1 MKALPF
7 LLAVGSLAVGTAQA
21 GTVVLTPDDV
31 VNGIEINAAMDQATD
46 FGTEPGKVVFDGQGK
61 GFTCVINED
70 SPENN
75 KLTFIRYSNLQ
86 LVGINGANTGDGI
99 CNIVFADAPL
109 ENILIEGLKV
119 ASFIEEGTG
128 ISAPGL
134 SPRKD
139 VTIRK
144 NDITGAI
151 ALQAFNPVR
160 WKIYSNTLGR
170 AREEVVILIGAQD
183 SEFIGNTVTGFPG
196 LLLVPSQTQE
206 STGNKIIANRF
217 SSSNSIELRGAAS
230 RNIVALNTGE
240 CPVVI
245 LGAATTQNAVLFN
258 RAPSATCG
266 GTGAVQ
272 DLGSG
277 NKLFG
282 NRP

>member
-7 LLAVGSLAVGTAQA
+7 LLAIGSLAIGTAQA

-31 VNGIEINAAMDQATD
+31 VNGIEINAAMDEATD

-86 LVGINGANTGDGI
+86 LVGINGADTGDGI

-134 SPRKD
+134 SLRKD
-139 VTIRK
+139 VTIRN

-160 WKIYSNTLGR
+160 WKIYGNTLGR
-170 AREEVVILIGAQD
+170 AREEVVTLIGARD
-183 SEFIGNTVTGFPG
+183 SEFIGNTVDGFPG
-196 LLLVPSQTQE
+196 LLLLPSQTQE

-217 SSSNSIELRGAAS
+217 SSSNGIELRGAAS
-230 RNIVALNTGE
+230 RNLVALNTGE

-245 LGAATTQNAVLFN
+245 LGASTTQNTVLFN

-266 GTGAVQ
+266 SYGAVQ